1 MKRFFL
7 DYNERQ
13 IVHAAVRIDSRRG
26 KVSPFSKR
34 TAEAIRK
41 AKDDM
46 DVGEIAPDVR
56 SVIIEKIYQSIAYG
70 QPWELLGETYCYR
83 GQFYQY
89 RKQFCYLVADNMGL
103 IDKRRQQLGGG

>member
-13 IVHAAVRIDSRRG
+13 IVHALVRIDSRH
-26 KVSPFSKR
+26 KKTSPFSKR
-34 TAEAIRK
+34 AAAAIRK

-46 DVGEIAPDVR
+46 DIGETAPDVR
-56 SVIIEKIYQSIAYG
+56 SVIIEKLYQSIAYN
-70 QPWELLGETYCYR
+70 QPWEHLGETYCYR

-89 RKQFCYLVADNMGL
+89 RKQFCYLVAYNMGL
-103 IDKRRQQLGGG
+103 IDKR